1 MDEMKVLPGEG
12 NGGPRDIT
20 RESQNWRAAVF
31 SRLGTTMDTATR
43 IDQHTREQMAHMK
56 KEIKT
61 LRREVRQLT
70 YWRKVPSATTK
81 LTRGGIEIVEG
92 APAPRKPATLCP
104 RPKSL
109 RELWAEWVDGID
121 GRLPACKFTPQQ
133 SGDKRV
139 KHSFCQ
145 RKAFWKC
152 VERVTLQRGLAAQT
166 VIDMIDNLYK
176 GSITQKLQKIK
187 EDERRGGHYCLYPA
201 VGIGV
206 GRQNQ

>member
-1 MDEMKVLPGEG
+1 M
-12 NGGPRDIT
+12 T
-20 RESQNWRAAVF
+20 
-31 SRLGTTMDTATR
+31 
-43 IDQHTREQMAHMK
+43 HMK
-56 KEIKT
+56 KEIKI
-61 LRREVRQLT
+61 LWREARQLT
-70 YWRKVPSATTK
+70 CFGKIPSTTTK
-81 LTRGGIEIVEG
+81 LTRGGVKTVEG

-166 VIDMIDNLYK
+166 VINMMDDLCK
-176 GSITQKLQKIK
+176 GSVTQKLQKIK
-187 EDERRGGHYCLYPA
+187 QDERRGGHHRLHPA

-206 GRQNQ
+206 GRENQ